1 MNNTQTR
8 ESPPGRAGFWLVF
21 DKLGAVGAIISAVA
35 SPCCFPLFSAMAG
48 VLGLGAVPFL
58 RGNGPILIQ
67 TMTALALVG
76 QIAAYRRH
84 RRKGPMFTSIASVGL
99 VLIAYFVSYQVLLI
113 YGALAGLTVAAVWNL
128 VISRRA
134 RPIMLESVLT
144 CPHCG
149 KQSREVMPTDA
160 CLFFWDCP
168 GCGARL
174 KPKPGHCCV
183 FCTYGSVKCPPI
195 QAGSSCRPC
204 DCDS

>member
-1 MNNTQTR
+1 M
-8 ESPPGRAGFWLVF
+8 P
-21 DKLGAVGAIISAVA
+21 
-35 SPCCFPLFSAMAG
+35 PCCFPLFATIGGM
-48 VLGLGAVPFL
+48 LGLGAVPIL
-58 RGNGPILIQ
+58 RGNAPGWIQ
-67 TMTALALVG
+67 AMTALSFVG
-76 QIAAYRRH
+76 QIAAYRQH
-84 RRKGPMFTSIASVGL
+84 LRRGPLFASAASVEL
-99 VLIAYFVSYQVLLI
+99 VIVAYFVSYHVLLI
-113 YGALAGLTVAAVWNL
+113 YAALTGLTVAAVWNL

-134 RPIMLESVLT
+134 RPIVLESVLI

-174 KPKPGHCCV
+174 RPKPGHCCV